1 MSGKIQT
8 KMSRLFLVSSFGTH
22 RYISFFIVRQINQK
36 QSYITKDVKLTSE
49 NHLENRLWELTS
61 ISWNS
66 RNVSDIRIE
75 ALCARALH
83 NEVLPVPK
91 KIIYERDHHKGTVI
105 FINFLNR

>member
-1 MSGKIQT
+1 MPGKIQT
-8 KMSRLFLVSSFGTH
+8 KMSRLFLVYSFGTQ
-22 RYISFFIVRQINQK
+22 RYICFFIFRQINQK
-36 QSYITKDVKLTSE
+36 QSYTTKDVKLTSE

-91 KIIYERDHHKGTVI
+91 
-105 FINFLNR
+105 N